1 MKTAHVRTIGDDDL
15 PALDTRVI
23 GELRELVDEDDPD
36 FLNEIIAGYLKNAAE
51 NIKVVAEHAQ
61 NVDAEGIEVIMMTAH
76 TLKGSSKNVGAVAM
90 AHYSS
95 ELELLS
101 RRGGNPEKTSELL
114 ERLEVELERFK
125 VELKKSLN
133 VPQAS
138 R

>member
-1 MKTAHVRTIGDDDL
+1 
-15 PALDTRVI
+15 
-23 GELRELVDEDDPD
+23 
-36 FLNEIIAGYLKNAAE
+36 
-51 NIKVVAEHAQ
+51 
-61 NVDAEGIEVIMMTAH
+61 
-76 TLKGSSKNVGAVAM
+76 VGAVAM